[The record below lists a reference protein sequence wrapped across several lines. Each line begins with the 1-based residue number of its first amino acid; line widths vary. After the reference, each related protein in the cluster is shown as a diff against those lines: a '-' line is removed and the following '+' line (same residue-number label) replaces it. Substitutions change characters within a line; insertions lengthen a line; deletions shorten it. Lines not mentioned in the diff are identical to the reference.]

1 MIQNE
6 KFLKLGF
13 GKMVS
18 VTRANLDGEVDG
30 TPSSLTTHK
39 DIVKRAIPIAKPV
52 NLTIA
57 ANKR

>member
-1 MIQNE
+1 
-6 KFLKLGF
+6 
-13 GKMVS
+13 MVS